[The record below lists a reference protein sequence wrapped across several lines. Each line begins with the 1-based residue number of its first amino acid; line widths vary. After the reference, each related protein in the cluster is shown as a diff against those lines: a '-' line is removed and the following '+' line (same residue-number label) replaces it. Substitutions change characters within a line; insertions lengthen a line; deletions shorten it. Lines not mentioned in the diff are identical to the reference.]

1 MFAFEDEADH
11 PNWACA
17 AGPWDHIEGMNNVL
31 DNAHSRLAEPILL
44 VRKAPHAQVWSVWA
58 SLEGTAAEEIF
69 EGSSEQEALDWIATG
84 GQTWLDERRRRRN
97 S

>member
-1 MFAFEDEADH
+1 
-11 PNWACA
+11 
-17 AGPWDHIEGMNNVL
+17 MNNVL
-31 DNAHSRLAEPILL
+31 DYAHARPADPILL

-84 GQTWLDERRRRRN
+84 HDLLRKSAFAVAIGGKADIA
-97 S
+97 